1 MLSEKLKEHTK
12 AAHLELER
20 SLVQKIKAIRTTADY
35 VEILVYFYRFF
46 TPLEAA
52 IFSQIGTA
60 LPDAAQRRK
69 SEWIVEDIQFLSPY
83 RPPISGSPVIP
94 EIDNHPKAI
103 GALYVM
109 EGSTLGGQVIC
120 KMIAKQLAL
129 LNGQGLRFFS
139 GYGEET
145 LEMWGNFKKMINDG
159 KWSREEEKEIID
171 TANRTFTLF
180 KQSIR

>member
-12 AAHLELER
+12 AAHLELEK
-20 SLVQKIKAIRTTADY
+20 SLVKKIKSIRHTDDY
-35 VEILVYFYRFF
+35 LEILVHFYRFF

-52 IFSQIGTA
+52 IFSQIDTA

-69 SEWIVEDIQFLSPY
+69 SKWIVEDIQFFAPSH
-83 RPPISGSPVIP
+83 PPISGSPVIP
-94 EIDNHPKAI
+94 EIDNPPKAI

-129 LNGQGLRFFS
+129 LNGQGLRFFPVMVRRPLKC
-139 GYGEET
+139 GET
-145 LEMWGNFKKMINDG
+145 
-159 KWSREEEKEIID
+159 S
-171 TANRTFTLF
+171 
-180 KQSIR
+180 KQ